1 MNSPLSQICVYCAS
15 SNLVDQKYFEAAEGL
30 GDELARNQITL
41 IYGGGSSGLMGSI
54 ADRVLSKGGKVIG
67 IIPDFM
73 QKVEWA
79 HKGVTELHIVG
90 DMHARKKRFLD
101 GTDALVALPGGCG
114 TLEEL
119 LEAITLKRLGL
130 FNKPIVLLNT
140 RGFYDPLLDML
151 KRCVDEKF
159 MNADA
164 EKMWSVVAFPDQ
176 VIPAILNAPRWHE
189 NAIER
194 ATLK

>member
-1 MNSPLSQICVYCAS
+1 MKPILSQVCVYCAS
-15 SNLVDQKYFEAAEGL
+15 SNLVDQKYFEAAQRL
-30 GDELARNQITL
+30 GDELASNGITL
-41 IYGGGSSGLMGSI
+41 IYGGGSSGLMGKI
-54 ADRVLSKGGKVIG
+54 ADRVLNQGGRVIG

-73 QKVEWA
+73 KKVEWA
-79 HKGVTELHIVG
+79 HQGITELHIVG

-130 FNKPIVLLNT
+130 FNKPIILLNT
-140 RGFYDPLLDML
+140 GGFYDPLLTML

-159 MNADA
+159 MNAYSAD
-164 EKMWSVVAFPDQ
+164 MWSVVSEPEE
-176 VIPAILNAPRWHE
+176 VIPAILNAPLWHE

-194 ATLK
+194 ASLK

>member
-1 MNSPLSQICVYCAS
+1 MKSSLTQICVYCAS
-15 SNLVDQKYFEAAEGL
+15 SNLVDQKYFEAATGL
-30 GDELARNQITL
+30 GDELVKNGITL
-41 IYGGGSSGLMGSI
+41 IYGGGSSGLMGKI
-54 ADRVLSKGGKVIG
+54 ADRVLSQGGKVIG

-79 HKGVTELHIVG
+79 HKGITELHIVG

-130 FNKPIVLLNT
+130 FNKPIILLNT
-140 RGFYDPLLDML
+140 GGFYDPLLTML
-151 KRCVDEKF
+151 KRCIDEKF
-159 MNADA
+159 MNADSA
-164 EKMWSVVAFPDQ
+164 DMWSVVSTPDE
-176 VIPAILNAPRWHE
+176 VIPAILKAPLWHE

-194 ATLK
+194 ASLK

>member
-1 MNSPLSQICVYCAS
+1 MSFTLSQICVYCAS
-15 SNLVDQKYFEAAEGL
+15 SNIVDRRYFEAAERL
-30 GDELARNQITL
+30 GDELAKHHITL

-54 ADRVLSKGGKVIG
+54 ADRVLNQGGKVIG

-79 HKGVTELHIVG
+79 HKGITELHIVG

-130 FNKPIVLLNT
+130 FNKPIVVLNT
-140 RGFYDPLLDML
+140 GGFYNPLLDML
-151 KRCVDEKF
+151 KRCIDEKF
-159 MNADA
+159 MNEDA
-164 EKMWSVVAFPDQ
+164 ANMWSVVSEPEL
-176 VIPAILNAPRWHE
+176 VIPAIRNAPSWHE

>member
-1 MNSPLSQICVYCAS
+1 MKPVLSQVCVYCAS
-15 SNLVDQKYFEAAEGL
+15 SNQVDQKYFEAAQRL
-30 GDELARNQITL
+30 GDELASNGITL
-41 IYGGGSSGLMGSI
+41 IYGGGSSGLMGKI
-54 ADRVLSKGGKVIG
+54 ADRVLSRGGKVIG

-73 QKVEWA
+73 KKVEWA
-79 HKGVTELHIVG
+79 HQRITELHIVG

-130 FNKPIVLLNT
+130 FNKPIILLNT
-140 RGFYDPLLDML
+140 GGFYNPLLSML

-159 MNADA
+159 MNADSA
-164 EKMWSVVAFPDQ
+164 DMWSVVSAPEE
-176 VIPAILNAPRWHE
+176 VIPAILNAPLWHE

-194 ATLK
+194 ASLK